1 MIIVV
6 IAGPIGSP
14 ERKRKMIS
22 KKKKWSPQY
31 GQYTESDAIID
42 AEWLDPDEDQEK
54 IEEEYYIEICQK
66 GDLTYS
72 PD

>member
-1 MIIVV
+1 
-6 IAGPIGSP
+6 
-14 ERKRKMIS
+14 MIS

-31 GQYTESDAIID
+31 GQYTESDAIMD

-54 IEEEYYIEICQK
+54 LEEEYYIEICQK